1 MQVSAFAD
9 AGPALAGRL
18 ADDLNID
25 VASVTAQMERFIHRE
40 IEEAGLE
47 HAVVALSGG
56 IDSAV
61 VCAASALAM
70 GPDNVLAVMLPYKSS
85 SESSRTDARL
95 MIERLGVRSAEVDIS
110 PMVDSF
116 ASMRPA
122 AGALRMGN
130 VMARCRM
137 IVAYDFSAEVGGL
150 VVGTSN
156 RTETLLG
163 YGTLFGDAAWAINPI
178 GELYKT
184 QIRQIAA
191 ELDIPDSILTK
202 PPSADLWVGQE
213 DEDDLGISYEDVDK
227 ILYLLHDEKRPP
239 QELKE
244 MGLPADVVDGVVTR
258 VAQNAFKGRPARVA
272 ALEL

>member
-1 MQVSAFAD
+1 VSAFAD

-18 ADDLNID
+18 ADVLKVD
-25 VASVTAQMERFIHRE
+25 VPSVTAQTERFVYRE
-40 IEEAGLE
+40 IREAGLAK
-47 HAVVALSGG
+47 AVVALSGG

-61 VCAASALAM
+61 VCAMCALAM
-70 GPDNVLAVMLPYKSS
+70 GPGNVVAVMLPYKSS

-95 MIERLGVRSAEVDIS
+95 MIERLGVQSAEVEIT

-122 AGALRMGN
+122 VGALRMGN

-163 YGTLFGDAAWAINPI
+163 YGTIFGDDAWAINPVD
-178 GELYKT
+178 GLYKT
-184 QIRQIAA
+184 QIRQIAV
-191 ELDIPDSILTK
+191 ELDLPESILAK

-213 DEDDLGISYEDVDK
+213 DEEDLGVSYEDVDK
-227 ILYLLHDEKRPP
+227 ILYLLHDERCPP
-239 QELKE
+239 DEVKA
-244 MGLPADVVDGVVTR
+244 MGLPAELIDGIVAR
-258 VAQNAFKGRPARVA
+258 VAKNAFKSLPAPVA
-272 ALEL
+272 ELEL

>member
-1 MQVSAFAD
+1 MSVFAD

-18 ADDLNID
+18 AEELKID
-25 VASVTAQMERFIHRE
+25 VSSVTAQMERFVYRE
-40 IEEAGLE
+40 IREAGLDK
-47 HAVVALSGG
+47 AVVALSGG

-61 VCAASALAM
+61 ICAVSALAM
-70 GPDNVLAVMLPYKSS
+70 GPDNVLALLLPYKSS

-95 MIERLGVRSAEVDIS
+95 MIERLGVRSAEVEIT

-116 ASMRPA
+116 ASLRPA

-137 IVAYDFSAEVGGL
+137 IVAYDFSAEIGGL

-163 YGTLFGDAAWAINPI
+163 YGTIFGDDAWAINPVD
-178 GELYKT
+178 GLYKT
-184 QIRQIAA
+184 QIRQLAA
-191 ELDIPDSILTK
+191 ELDIPESILTK
-202 PPSADLWVGQE
+202 PPSADLWVGQS

-227 ILYLLHDEKRPP
+227 ILYLLHDEERPS
-239 QELKE
+239 QEVKA
-244 MGLPADVVDGVVTR
+244 MGLPADLIDGL
-258 VAQNAFKGRPARVA
+258 VAKIARNAFKSRPAPVV